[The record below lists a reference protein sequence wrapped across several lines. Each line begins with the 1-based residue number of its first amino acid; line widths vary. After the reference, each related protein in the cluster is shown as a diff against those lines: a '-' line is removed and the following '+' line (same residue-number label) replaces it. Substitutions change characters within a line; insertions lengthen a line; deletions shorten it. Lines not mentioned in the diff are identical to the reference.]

1 MQFLFQLPNFYAS
14 WFGIVATLL
23 VTSTKLLYMKPDDA
37 TNIHVCMGKLPWCV
51 SDYWQW
57 FWPPRKKKQQANVLH
72 YRTRDQKCWHSD
84 LVN

>member
-57 FWPPRKKKQQANVLH
+57 FWPPRKKSSKPMFCI
-72 YRTRDQKCWHSD
+72 TRP
-84 LVN
+84 VTRNAGIVI